1 MLTFSTVELLSVL
14 CVTPL
19 CGASDYNNILVPC
32 ISVARKNDNTTGGHF
47 ATTCG
52 TPVSCLYR
60 KRPVQ
65 GPVTALSGPR
75 RLSNPVLY
83 PVWVYV

>member
-14 CVTPL
+14 CVTSL
-19 CGASDYNNILVPC
+19 CGASDYNNVLVPC
-32 ISVARKNDNTTGGHF
+32 IPGACENDNTGGHF
-47 ATTCG
+47 ATCG
-52 TPVSCLYR
+52 TSVSCLYR

-83 PVWVYV
+83 PV